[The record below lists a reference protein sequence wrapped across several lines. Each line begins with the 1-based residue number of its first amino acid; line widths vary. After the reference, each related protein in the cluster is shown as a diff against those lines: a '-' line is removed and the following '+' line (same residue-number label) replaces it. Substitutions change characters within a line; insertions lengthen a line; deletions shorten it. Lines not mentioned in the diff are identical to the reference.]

1 MAGTYAGV
9 GGDGNPLS
17 EDKDSKASTGAYLTT
32 IDPEK
37 MKPLEEQAVDVPL
50 GPGDIVL
57 FSNILVRAVYSFF
70 SIIFFIIFI
79 ILVLFLLLLLLIRSL
94 SFFLSLSLAHTHAR
108 THALLSPFSRFTL
121 SCGRF
126 PVEMSSSLSS
136 LFYCSLFGGKQH
148 CLMRAFTL
156 YSYDAVTMLQV
167 HRGGTNTT
175 ETIRWSLDWRLGWR
189 EIVIHM
195 IFSSCRSI
203 VLRCQTLF
211 PPIHMPYGSLSFSYL
226 SNLSYKK

>member
-94 SFFLSLSLAHTHAR
+94 SFFLSLSLSVCLSLPHTHTRAR
-108 THALLSPFSRFTL
+108 THALLSPFPRFIL

-203 VLRCQTLF
+203 VL
-211 PPIHMPYGSLSFSYL
+211 
-226 SNLSYKK
+226 